1 MRQSRLSSLNFMALC
16 CVLGLFTKKLI
27 NPLANVIT
35 ESLHIP
41 GGISTGFS
49 IMFLVVAAEA
59 VCGQRT
65 GMQYAGNKKGN
76 SRNYCGTLMGAVQG
90 FLALCLGRVGSM
102 GLLAPIG
109 YIVPGIAIDLVYGL
123 SRRFGLD
130 RTERMV
136 FANALAAVMASVT
149 ANVIVFRLWGPVLFL
164 YLCVSACSGTVYGIL
179 GSMVAGKLRKAIAL
193 DVMG

>member
-1 MRQSRLSSLNFMALC
+1 
-16 CVLGLFTKKLI
+16 
-27 NPLANVIT
+27 
-35 ESLHIP
+35 
-41 GGISTGFS
+41 
-49 IMFLVVAAEA
+49 
-59 VCGQRT
+59 
-65 GMQYAGNKKGN
+65 
-76 SRNYCGTLMGAVQG
+76 
-90 FLALCLGRVGSM
+90 
-102 GLLAPIG
+102 
-109 YIVPGIAIDLVYGL
+109 VPGIAIDLVYCL